1 MIMYFILK
9 ELKYIAMASHEHK
22 HTHTPTATP
31 THTSAHSF
39 ADTHRCRLQYREG
52 HLGMTAP
59 RTSAQITFPPH
70 THKRPHTH
78 THKTVTLHRHTAGH
92 WRHWSVSLQLNK

>member
-59 RTSAQITFPPH
+59 GKRAQITFPPH
-70 THKRPHTH
+70 THKHPHTH
-78 THKTVTLHRHTAGH
+78 THTQTHKHTLLRPSTPLLA
-92 WRHWSVSLQLNK
+92 LQWQCNS